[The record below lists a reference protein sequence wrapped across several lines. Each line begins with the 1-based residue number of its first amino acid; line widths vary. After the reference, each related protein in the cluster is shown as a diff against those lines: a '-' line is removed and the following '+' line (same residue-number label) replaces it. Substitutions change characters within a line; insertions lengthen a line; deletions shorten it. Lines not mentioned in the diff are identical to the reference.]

1 MPVLISPEAQ
11 RQFEEL
17 PRTTKGRMTKM
28 FERLDRWPQVSGV
41 KPLAGPLAGC
51 FRLRT
56 GDYRILFRVSGSDV
70 LVFRIAH
77 RRKSYGD

>member
-17 PRTTKGRMTKM
+17 PRTTKTRITKM
-28 FERLDRWPQVSGV
+28 FERLDRWPQVSGA

>member
-17 PRTTKGRMTKM
+17 PRTTKTRLTKM
-28 FERLDRWPQVSGV
+28 FERLDCWPQVSGA